1 MSIDGVGGCRVV
13 PLWNGAGTVKVIIVN
28 SEMQSAGNELVKAV
42 ADYIESV
49 RPIGATVTVI
59 SPTPKFIDISV
70 DVVGKVDET
79 VFKQSVNKYISSKNL
94 DMKYI
99 SSAQVGKIL
108 MEQNITDY
116 RNLKLNGKDVE
127 YASDSELIG
136 VGKVTV
142 NEFTE
147 FK

>member
-1 MSIDGVGGCRVV
+1 M
-13 PLWNGAGTVKVIIVN
+13 
-28 SEMQSAGNELVKAV
+28 VKAV

-70 DVVGKVDET
+70 DVVGKVDKT

-127 YASDSELIG
+127 YASDNELIG

>member
-1 MSIDGVGGCRVV
+1 
-13 PLWNGAGTVKVIIVN
+13 
-28 SEMQSAGNELVKAV
+28 
-42 ADYIESV
+42 
-49 RPIGATVTVI
+49 
-59 SPTPKFIDISV
+59 
-70 DVVGKVDET
+70 
-79 VFKQSVNKYISSKNL
+79 
-94 DMKYI
+94 MKYI

-127 YASDSELIG
+127 YASDNELIG